1 MRIRPRD
8 PDRAR
13 AGERLWNGAGIGLVE
28 LDDQGRPSRIA
39 QLDARGFDV
48 EFPPPPARD

>member
-1 MRIRPRD
+1 MVISPRD

-13 AGERLWNGAGIGLVE
+13 AGERLWNGSGIGLVE
-28 LDDQGRPSRIA
+28 LDDQGRPSDIR

-48 EFPPPPARD
+48 TFPPRDQAG